1 MQKPEIQLSRLS
13 LEEKA
18 RLCVGMN
25 FWMTQNYPEYDI
37 PSLFMSDGPHGLRKQ
52 KGEGDHLGI
61 NVSIETVCY
70 PTASALAASFDRE
83 LLQELG
89 ETLGEECQWR
99 MWPCCL
105 APG

>member
-37 PSLFMSDGPHGLRKQ
+37 PSLFMSDGPHGLR
-52 KGEGDHLGI
+52 
-61 NVSIETVCY
+61 
-70 PTASALAASFDRE
+70 
-83 LLQELG
+83 
-89 ETLGEECQWR
+89 
-99 MWPCCL
+99 
-105 APG
+105 